1 MREIVFFLF
10 WLSPCLY
17 GQTTFNHQ
25 YTLGFPYKVFTSV
38 LPTDSCF
45 YARGIITDTT
55 GGTYKV
61 GNLFVKL
68 NLDGEVEYQKKLAT
82 AEKSYEAWLGDLAP
96 TADGGFVDACLAKDS
111 TFKGTIIRYNNVGD
125 TLFTSEFLHPY
136 YPDEY
141 FMFVAGLMA
150 TPDNEYFFLSGID
163 GDTSDSYNGDIYL
176 LKFDS
181 TGALLENYI
190 YEGSPTEVPRS
201 MLLEP
206 DGGVIVGAKSSNTG
220 QVWQDYYSRAHVFKI
235 SSPGEIEW
243 EYFTP
248 ANQLFDMA
256 RDMVRAPDGGL
267 VIASGKGIEHDVNI
281 STSILQWHPYLFKL
295 NAAHEL
301 EWGREFRGARHAQ
314 GTSAVKVV
322 SALDGSGY
330 VATGRIIEDYS
341 IGVEVGGSWIFK
353 ASPEGDSLWAR
364 YYSFFDDILSFPHP
378 WDLKATSDG
387 GYVIVGETR
396 PRPPDSPQLL
406 RAWMMKVDEHGCLI
420 PGCHLLDGVEET
432 DISQAELAIYPNPA
446 RDFLNFQ
453 LRGTALPKGAQ
464 FRIVDITGK
473 TMKAFKAGNLAD
485 TYVVSVGSWPGGVY
499 FLQYLMD
506 EKVLR
511 SKKFI
516 KH

>member
-1 MREIVFFLF
+1 MRAITFFLLL
-10 WLSPCLY
+10 LSPCLY

-25 YTLGFPYKVFTSV
+25 YTLNFPYKVFTSV

-61 GNLFVKL
+61 GNLFLKL
-68 NLDGEVEYQKKLAT
+68 DLNGEVEYQKKLAS

-96 TADGGFVDACLAKDS
+96 TADGGFIDACLAKDS
-111 TFKGTIIRYNNVGD
+111 TYKGTIIRYNNVGD

-136 YPDEY
+136 YPNAY
-141 FMFVAGLMA
+141 FMFVAGLAA

-163 GDTSDSYNGDIYL
+163 GDTSDYHNADLYV

-181 TGALLENYI
+181 LGNLRESFI
-190 YEGSPTEVPRS
+190 FGGSPTQIAFS
-201 MLLEP
+201 MLPEA
-206 DGGVIVGAKSSNTG
+206 DGGLIIGAERSNKG
-220 QVWQDYYSRAHVFKI
+220 QVWQNYYSRAHIFKI
-235 SSPGEIEW
+235 SSSGEIEW

-248 ANQLFDMA
+248 VNQLFDMA
-256 RDMVRAPDGGL
+256 RAMVRTPDGGL
-267 VIASGKGIEHDVNI
+267 VIASGKGIEDPINI
-281 STSILQWHPYLFKL
+281 STGQLQWFPYLFKL
-295 NAAHEL
+295 NSSHQF
-301 EWGREFRGARHAQ
+301 EWGTEFRGARQAQ
-314 GTSAVKVV
+314 ETSAVKVV

-330 VATGRIIEDYS
+330 VATGRIIENYS

-364 YYSFFDDILSFPHP
+364 YYSFFDGILSFPHP
-378 WDLKATSDG
+378 WDLKATPDG

-406 RAWMMKVDEHGCLI
+406 RAWMMKVDEYGCLI
-420 PGCHLLDGVEET
+420 PGCHLISTAEE
-432 DISQAELAIYPNPA
+432 AEKEELALAIYPNPTL
-446 RDFLNFQ
+446 DFLNFQ
-453 LRGTALPKGAQ
+453 LRSSHPIKEAR
-464 FRIVDITGK
+464 FRIVDSQGK
-473 TMKAFKAGNLAD
+473 IMGSYQSRRPED
-485 TYVVSVGSWPGGVY
+485 TFIVPVQGWAAGVY
-499 FLQYLMD
+499 FLQYLMNN
-506 EKVLR
+506 KVLI